1 MWVNW
6 WGGQQCR
13 PRRTDRPLDEAGVVA
28 AVRRAAERGHTL
40 RPVGSGLSDSALALT
55 DEVHV
60 DCSALTGIVAITSDT
75 VRARA
80 GATIGSVQEALAQR
94 GRALATVPHAPGAT
108 IAGAIATGTHGGG
121 AAIGSLSEQVVA
133 MRFVDG
139 TGRVRSVSEDDP
151 PWAPHADAALDAL
164 RTGLGAL
171 GIVTEVELRTVPAE
185 VVEAREEAVGAEEA
199 LAGGGPLD
207 AHPFATVDVHLPTR
221 EALLRWAGPAAGEP
235 EPAPGGPVEA
245 LGRAVTR
252 LGHTASAQWS
262 AQRSRPAP
270 RWEGTVTGTAH
281 ELLPDPHP
289 LRGGFTEW
297 ALPREALAAAVRELG
312 AATAARDLEIRRPV
326 EVRTGP
332 AETGWLHPAHG
343 RATGWIMVR
352 AHRGDDHDPLFRLV
366 GSVLEGMGGRP
377 HWAGRHPWTAADM
390 KLAYPTLPEFLAVR
404 DRLDPDRLFG
414 GPHLEALLG
423 P

>member
-28 AVRRAAERGHTL
+28 AVRRAAERGLTV
-40 RPVGSGLSDSALALT
+40 RPLGSGRSDSTLT
-55 DEVHV
+55 LTNDVHV
-60 DCSALTGIVAITSDT
+60 DCSALTGVAAITSDT

-80 GATIGSVQEALAQR
+80 GATLASVQAALAPR
-94 GRALATVPHAPGAT
+94 GRALAPVAHAPLAT
-108 IAGAIATGTHGGG
+108 VAGAIATGTHGGG
-121 AAIGSLSEQVVA
+121 AGIGSLSDQVVG

-139 TGRVRSVSEDDP
+139 TGRVRKAGENGDVGE
-151 PWAPHADAALDAL
+151 LDAV

-171 GIVTEVELRTVPAE
+171 GVVTEVELRTVPATE
-185 VVEAREEAVGAEEA
+185 VEAHEEPVVAEEA
-199 LAGGGPLD
+199 LAVDGPLD
-207 AHPFATVDVHLPTR
+207 AHRFAAVELHLPSG
-221 EALLRWAGPAAGEP
+221 EALLRWAGPVVDREP
-235 EPAPGGPVEA
+235 EAVPGGPVEA
-245 LGRAVTR
+245 LGRVVTR

-270 RWEGTVTGTAH
+270 RWEGVVTGPPH

-289 LRGGFTEW
+289 VRGGFTEW
-297 ALPREALAAAVRELG
+297 ALPREALADAIRALG
-312 AATAARDLEIRRPV
+312 AATTARDQEIRRPV

-343 RATGWIMVR
+343 RATAWITVR
-352 AHRGDDHDPLFRLV
+352 THRGDDHGPLFRLV

-377 HWAGRHPWTAADM
+377 HWGGRHDWTAADVAV
-390 KLAYPTLPEFLAVR
+390 AYPALPDFLAVR
-404 DRLDPDRLFG
+404 DRLDPDRLFNG
-414 GPHLEALLG
+414 DHLEALLG

>member
-28 AVRRAAERGHTL
+28 AVRRAGERGLTV
-40 RPVGSGLSDSALALT
+40 RPLGSGRSDSTLALT
-55 DEVHV
+55 NDVHV
-60 DCSALTGIVAITSDT
+60 DCSALTGVAAITSDT

-80 GATIGSVQEALAQR
+80 GASLASVQAALKER
-94 GRALATVPHAPGAT
+94 GRALATVTHGPLAT
-108 IAGAIATGTHGGG
+108 VAGAIATGTHGGG
-121 AAIGSLSEQVVA
+121 AAIGSLSDQVVG

-139 TGRVRSVSEDDP
+139 TGRVRKAAAGEDP
-151 PWAPHADAALDAL
+151 ELDAL

-171 GIVTEVELRTVPAE
+171 GVVTEVELRTVPAAE
-185 VVEAREEAVGAEEA
+185 VEAREEPVVAEEA
-199 LAGGGPLD
+199 LAVGGPLD
-207 AHPFATVDVHLPTR
+207 AHRFAAVELHLPSG
-221 EALLRWAGPAAGEP
+221 EALLRWAGPVVDREP
-235 EPAPGGPVEA
+235 EPVAGGPVEA
-245 LGRAVTR
+245 LGRVVTR

-262 AQRSRPAP
+262 AQRSRPAS
-270 RWEGTVTGTAH
+270 RWDGAVTGLPH

-289 LRGGFTEW
+289 VRGGVTEW
-297 ALPREALAAAVRELG
+297 ALPREALAAAIRELG
-312 AATAARDLEIRRPV
+312 AATAARDQEIRRPV

-343 RATGWIMVR
+343 RATAWITVR
-352 AHRGDDHDPLFRLV
+352 THRGDDHGPLFRLV

-377 HWAGRHPWTAADM
+377 HWGGRHDWTAADVAV
-390 KLAYPTLPEFLAVR
+390 AYPALPDFLAVR

-414 GPHLEALLG
+414 GDHLEALLG